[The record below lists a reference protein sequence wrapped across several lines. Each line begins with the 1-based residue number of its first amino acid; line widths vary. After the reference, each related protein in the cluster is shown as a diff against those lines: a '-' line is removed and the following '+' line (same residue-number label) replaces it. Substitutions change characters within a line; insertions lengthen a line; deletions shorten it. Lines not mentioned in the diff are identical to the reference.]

1 MTIKQ
6 RTFKLL
12 PYEYRSA
19 EKLSVRINHESETH
33 DSNDCRVSEVKPK
46 NPNVIGSEKHFPPHE
61 YSIGNY
67 EMFHKNL
74 DNNTGRGM
82 ALFVSRSF
90 EAPGVDFKTAPEAFI
105 IVEVHLVKYDE
116 LLIVHTYLSDCGT
129 EENKKSP
136 ST

>member
-1 MTIKQ
+1 MRVK
-6 RTFKLL
+6 
-12 PYEYRSA
+12 
-19 EKLSVRINHESETH
+19 H

-61 YSIGNY
+61 YSIENY

-74 DNNTGRGM
+74 NNNTGRGM
-82 ALFVSRSF
+82 ALFVSKSF

-105 IVEVHLVKYDE
+105 IVEVHLVKSVE

-136 ST
+136 IDLISEACSLQYSQLLYMGDFNYP